1 MEPLKKSLRLA
12 ALIRCGQL
20 CKDCNNG
27 QCRDDGTKQIECV
40 HCHGKGCNQCHGGH
54 VIVTGC
60 NQMSLGHVVDAV
72 RMFELADKGH
82 LPISGGLLDQAA
94 WFVEAYRFY
103 TADVDKIKAEL

>member
-1 MEPLKKSLRLA
+1 
-12 ALIRCGQL
+12 
-20 CKDCNNG
+20 
-27 QCRDDGTKQIECV
+27 
-40 HCHGKGCNQCHGGH
+40 
-54 VIVTGC
+54 
-60 NQMSLGHVVDAV
+60 MSLGHVVDAV